1 MFDASISKSPGG
13 DDSARL
19 PSDNLRSTFLS
30 LPSVLSRAK
39 VRSENIALAEE
50 RSSTERAAIERNR
63 WHCVPYSPANEL
75 RPRDVEAQELN
86 AAIAAP
92 QAKPFNVW
100 ELEFRYWPVW
110 DVGSE
115 ALLAFLPEAVPAITQ
130 RPGSL
135 LAGSGASRAPA
146 VNGADLSADDAFE
159 LDFRTLYDLARKIEQ
174 LASRDKRF
182 PMICPVHFETMA
194 SLRLRQEY
202 LSLCS
207 HLPGVWRRLLNFEV
221 VCGPSDVTPIRI
233 QSIARDLQAYGRS
246 LHWRADLGSPS
257 LPDLNYTGVA
267 ALGLRLGEDLI
278 DEGETMQAMDS
289 FALKMKQLGMET
301 FVHGASSK
309 SLATNAFCAN
319 FRYISG
325 QAIHPAILEIESLRS
340 FEPLQLVAGPRRR

>member
-1 MFDASISKSPGG
+1 MFDANNARSPGE
-13 DDSARL
+13 DDSARS
-19 PSDNLRSTFLS
+19 PSDYLRSTFLN

-39 VRSENIALAEE
+39 VRRENIAQVEE

-75 RPRDVEAQELN
+75 RPRDVEVQELN
-86 AAIAAP
+86 AAIPAP

-100 ELEFRYWPVW
+100 ELEFRYWPIW

-146 VNGADLSADDAFE
+146 VNGAELSADDAFE
-159 LDFRTLYDLARKIEQ
+159 LDFRTLYDLSRKIEQ
-174 LASRDKRF
+174 LASRNKRF

-246 LHWRADLGSPS
+246 LHWRAEIGSPTI
-257 LPDLNYTGVA
+257 PDLNYTGVA
-267 ALGLRLGEDLI
+267 ALGLRVGEDLI
-278 DEGETMQAMDS
+278 DEADMMRAMDS

-301 FVHGASSK
+301 FLHGVSSK

-325 QAIHPAILEIESLRS
+325 AAIHPAILEIESLRS
-340 FEPLQLVAGPRRR
+340 FEPLHLVANNSRR